1 MLVIISRSP
10 RRRETLEMTAFAAAV
25 AFATGTTS
33 LPRAPIKAATS
44 LLAAYTQ
51 RKTFNSFSSR
61 KKLPGI
67 ATVSNSFF

>member
-25 AFATGTTS
+25 AFAMGTTS
-33 LPRAPIKAATS
+33 LPLAPIKAATS

-51 RKTFNSFSSR
+51 RKHAEAFH
-61 KKLPGI
+61 
-67 ATVSNSFF
+67 